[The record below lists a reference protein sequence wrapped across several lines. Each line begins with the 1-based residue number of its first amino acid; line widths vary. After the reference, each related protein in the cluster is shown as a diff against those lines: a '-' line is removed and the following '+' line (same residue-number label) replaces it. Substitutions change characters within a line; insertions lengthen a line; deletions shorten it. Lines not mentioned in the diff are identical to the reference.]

1 MNINNLNI
9 MNNDNNIINYI
20 RNNYNINN
28 YIQSLSTELDS
39 RLPNSVDNRSQ
50 DTQTVNNNS
59 ELYNSLSSL
68 RIDTNNMYTTESTDS
83 LPPLVTNNK
92 IKCPL
97 CRFEQ
102 KKTIEIHFN
111 NSECPTECP
120 ICFEIKNNCI
130 PCINSSSHILCCAEC
145 YKMF

>member
-1 MNINNLNI
+1 
-9 MNNDNNIINYI
+9 MNNDNNIINYINI

-28 YIQSLSTELDS
+28 YIQSLSQLDS
-39 RLPNSVDNRSQ
+39 HLPNSVDNRSQ

-59 ELYNSLSSL
+59 ELYNSLSSM
-68 RIDTNNMYTTESTDS
+68 RIYTTDSTDS
-83 LPPLVTNNK
+83 LPPLVRNNK

-111 NSECPTECP
+111 NSECP
-120 ICFEIKNNCI
+120 ICFEIKNDCI